1 MKRIDLHRPPRT
13 RDEVAALYTAH
24 GHLVLRRARQILN
37 DEAEAQD
44 VLQEIF
50 VSLIHEPQQFSGTS
64 SITTF
69 LYSASTNRCLNRL
82 RDGKN
87 RRRLLAERR
96 APEAI
101 DARGERL
108 AQMRQLLTRLPAEL
122 AQVIVYSHLDEM
134 THEEI
139 AEQLGCSR
147 RHVGDLLARAAERCQ
162 REERTP

>member
-1 MKRIDLHRPPRT
+1 MSRPEPHLPLRT
-13 RDEVAALYTAH
+13 REDVAALYAAH

-50 VSLIHEPQQFSGTS
+50 VSLIHRPEQFSGTS
-64 SITTF
+64 SFTTF

-87 RRRLLAERR
+87 RRRLLSEQR
-96 APEAI
+96 ATEAV
-101 DARGERL
+101 DGRGERL
-108 AQMRQLLTRLPAEL
+108 AQMRQLLARLPADL
-122 AQVIVYSHLDEM
+122 AQVVVYSYLDEM

-162 REERTP
+162 KDERTP

>member
-1 MKRIDLHRPPRT
+1 LSRAEPHRPPRT
-13 RDEVAALYTAH
+13 REEVAALYAAH

-37 DEAEAQD
+37 DEVEAQD

-50 VSLIHEPQQFSGTS
+50 VSLLREPQQFSGAS

-69 LYSASTNRCLNRL
+69 LYSASTNQCLNRL

-87 RRRLLAERR
+87 RRRLLAEHR
-96 APEAI
+96 ASEAI
-101 DARGERL
+101 DARAERL
-108 AQMRQLLTRLPAEL
+108 AQLRQLLTRLPAEL
-122 AQVIVYSHLDEM
+122 AQVVVYSHLDEM

-162 REERTP
+162 QEEFTS